1 MKYEIDFDDNI
12 ACKFYAD
19 LICAVD
25 SARNAKANH
34 WFDQADRYVSE
45 FRKTLDLLRWFGAD
59 TEVEVEFYEICY
71 AAIYK
76 GGKRYVIVREGK
88 VDEPVLRE
96 VIFKFAD
103 SAE

>member
-1 MKYEIDFDDNI
+1 MK
-12 ACKFYAD
+12 
-19 LICAVD
+19 
-25 SARNAKANH
+25 
-34 WFDQADRYVSE
+34 
-45 FRKTLDLLRWFGAD
+45 
-59 TEVEVEFYEICY
+59 YEICY

-88 VDEPVLRE
+88 IDEPVLRE